1 MGSPADSTAS
11 PEREVATRLVSLRR
25 VVITGIGMI
34 SPLGQRLEDQWSALM
49 NGRSGIGEITRF
61 DAQDFSVKIAG
72 EVRDFDPTQWIG
84 KRDARRM
91 DRFIQFA
98 VAASH
103 LAVED
108 AGLEMP
114 LVDPERCGSLIGVGL
129 GGLESL
135 EDAAKTLAAKG
146 PGRLSPLMIP
156 RLIANLAPGH
166 VSMQLGTLGPNL
178 SSVSACATGAH
189 SVGDAARLI
198 AWGDADLMVAGG
210 SEATITPL
218 GIGGFAAMKALSTR
232 NDDPRGASR
241 PFDSGRDGFVSSE
254 GAGVL
259 ILESLD
265 HAQARGAKI
274 YAELVGYGQSSDAHH
289 ITQPPPDGRGAK
301 LAIKLALRE
310 AGLNPS
316 DVDYLNAH
324 GTSTPA
330 GDIAETQAIRAIF
343 GDHADQLWVSSTKS
357 MLGHMLGAAGAIEV
371 AICALAI
378 ARGQIPPTIN
388 LEQPDPACDL
398 DYVPQIGRERPTQVA
413 LSNSFGFGGTNVCL
427 ALRALSRL

>member
-1 MGSPADSTAS
+1 M
-11 PEREVATRLVSLRR
+11 
-25 VVITGIGMI
+25 ITGIGMI
-34 SPLGQRLEDQWSALM
+34 TPLGLQLDQQWDALM
-49 NGRSGIGEITRF
+49 SGRSGIGEITRF
-61 DAQDFSVKIAG
+61 DATEFSVKIAG
-72 EVRDFDPTQWIG
+72 EVRDFDPTQWIA
-84 KRDARRM
+84 KREARRM

-98 VAASH
+98 VAAAK

-108 AGLEMP
+108 AGLELP
-114 LVDPERCGSLIGVGL
+114 LIRPERCGSLVGVGL

-135 EDAAKTLAAKG
+135 EDAAKTLASRG

-198 AWGDADLMVAGG
+198 AWGDADVMIAGG
-210 SEATITPL
+210 AEATITPL

-232 NDDPRGASR
+232 NDEPQRASR
-241 PFDSGRDGFVSSE
+241 PFDVDRDGFVSSE

-259 ILESLD
+259 ILESLE
-265 HAQARGAKI
+265 HARARGARV
-274 YAELVGYGQSSDAHH
+274 YAELAGYGQSSDAHH

-301 LAIKLALRE
+301 LALQLALRD
-310 AGLNPS
+310 AGLDPR

-330 GDIAETQAIRAIF
+330 GDVAETQAIRAIF
-343 GDHADQLWVSSTKS
+343 GAHADELWVSSTKS
-357 MLGHMLGAAGAIEV
+357 MLGHMLGAAGAVEV

-388 LEQPDPACDL
+388 LERPDPACDL
-398 DYVPQIGRERPTQVA
+398 DYVPHEGRERATRVA

-427 ALRALSRL
+427 ALRAL

>member
-1 MGSPADSTAS
+1 M
-11 PEREVATRLVSLRR
+11 
-25 VVITGIGMI
+25 IT
-34 SPLGQRLEDQWSALM
+34 PLGCSLDPQWNALM
-49 NGRSGIGEITRF
+49 NGRSGIGSISRF
-61 DAQDFSVKIAG
+61 DAQEFSVRIAG
-72 EVRDFDPTQWIG
+72 EVKDFDPTQWIA

-98 VAASH
+98 VAASK
-103 LAVED
+103 LAVQD
-108 AGLEMP
+108 AGLEVP
-114 LVDPERCGSLIGVGL
+114 FICPERCGSLIGVGL

-135 EDAAKTLAAKG
+135 EEAAKTLAAKG
-146 PGRLSPLMIP
+146 PNRLSPLMIP

-198 AWGDADLMVAGG
+198 AWGDADLMIAGG
-210 SEATITPL
+210 AEATITPL

-232 NDDPRGASR
+232 NNDPQKASR
-241 PFDSGRDGFVSSE
+241 PFDIGRDGFVSSE
-254 GAGVL
+254 GAGVI
-259 ILESLD
+259 ILESLER
-265 HAQARGAKI
+265 AQARGARI

-301 LAIKLALRE
+301 LAINLALNE

-330 GDIAETQAIRAIF
+330 GDIAETQAIRAVF
-343 GDHADQLWVSSTKS
+343 GHHADQLWVSSTKS
-357 MLGHMLGAAGAIEV
+357 MLGHMLGAAGAVEV
-371 AICALAI
+371 AICALSI
-378 ARGQIPPTIN
+378 ARGQVPPTIN
-388 LEQPDPACDL
+388 LENPDPACDL
-398 DYVPQIGRERPTQVA
+398 DYVSHTGRENSIRVA

-427 ALRALSRL
+427 ALRELS

>member
-1 MGSPADSTAS
+1 MSSPYYS
-11 PEREVATRLVSLRR
+11 RNVQLRR
-25 VVITGIGMI
+25 VVITGLGMI
-34 SPLGQRLEDQWSALM
+34 TPLGCSLEEQWSALM
-49 NGRSGIGEITRF
+49 NGRSGIGPITRF
-61 DAQDFSVKIAG
+61 DASEFSVKIAG
-72 EVRDFDPTQWIG
+72 EVREFDPSRWIA

-98 VAASH
+98 VAAAQ

-108 AGLEMP
+108 AGLELP
-114 LVDPERCGSLIGVGL
+114 LEQPERCGSLVGVGL

-146 PGRLSPLMIP
+146 PSRLSPLMIP
-156 RLIANLAPGH
+156 KLIANLAPGQ

-189 SVGDAARLI
+189 SIGDAARLI

-210 SEATITPL
+210 AEATITPL

-232 NDDPRGASR
+232 NDDPAGASR
-241 PFDSGRDGFVSSE
+241 PFDVGRDGFVSSE
-254 GAGVL
+254 GAGVV
-259 ILESLD
+259 ILESLER
-265 HAQARGAKI
+265 AEARGARI

-301 LAIKLALRE
+301 RALELALRE
-310 AGLNPS
+310 AQLNPS

-343 GDHADQLWVSSTKS
+343 GSHADDLWVSSTKS
-357 MLGHMLGAAGAIEV
+357 MLGHMLGAAGSVEV

-378 ARGQIPPTIN
+378 ARGQVPPTIN
-388 LEQPDPACDL
+388 LDRPDPACDL
-398 DYVPQIGRERPTQVA
+398 DYVSDGGRERRVRAA

-427 ALRALSRL
+427 ALSELRK